1 MSKFEYV
8 AFHGIQEVEKFAN
21 SLPRNTKIKK
31 ILIDKTLGPGSKA
44 LNIMGQEGWELVS
57 VANWELTQAGVHN
70 VNTAHFIF
78 KRKA

>member
-8 AFHGIQEVEKFAN
+8 AFYGIQEVEKFAN

-31 ILIDKTLGPGSKA
+31 ILIDKTLGPSSKA

>member
-1 MSKFEYV
+1 MKKWEYCREYLSKLIG
-8 AFHGIQEVEKFAN
+8 HGNEFTINKPGEVDKAINDMGEK
-21 SLPRNTKIKK
+21 
-31 ILIDKTLGPGSKA
+31 
-44 LNIMGQEGWELVS
+44 GWELVS

>member
-31 ILIDKTLGPGSKA
+31 ILIDKTLGP
-44 LNIMGQEGWELVS
+44 
-57 VANWELTQAGVHN
+57 
-70 VNTAHFIF
+70 
-78 KRKA
+78 

>member
-8 AFHGIQEVEKFAN
+8 VFSGIQEVEEFAS

-31 ILIDKTLGPGSKA
+31 ILIDKTLGPSSKA